1 MSNKKK
7 ELKNAY
13 KQTHT
18 QMGIFQIRNLVNEKV
33 LVGSSL
39 NLPGALNLNKFQL
52 VMGNHQNR
60 LLQAEWQEFGAER
73 FVFEILDELSA
84 TEGAEQDYKAD
95 LAFLEEFWLD
105 KLRPY
110 DERGYN
116 EKKIDREERLRRI
129 AEKRLSKP

>member
-18 QMGIFQIRNLVNEKV
+18 QMGIFQVRNLANEKV

-60 LLQAEWQEFGAER
+60 KLQAEWQEFGAER

-95 LAFLEEFWLD
+95 LAFLEEFWLE
-105 KLRPY
+105 KLQPY
-110 DERGYN
+110 GERGYN

-129 AEKRLSKP
+129 AENRQPKP

>member
-1 MSNKKK
+1 
-7 ELKNAY
+7 
-13 KQTHT
+13 
-18 QMGIFQIRNLVNEKV
+18 MGIFQIRNLANEKV
-33 LVGSSL
+33 MVGSSL

-60 LLQAEWQEFGAER
+60 KLQADWQAFGAEQ

-95 LAFLEEFWLD
+95 LAFLEEFWLE
-105 KLRPY
+105 KLQPY
-110 DERGYN
+110 GERGYN

-129 AEKRLSKP
+129 AENRLPKP